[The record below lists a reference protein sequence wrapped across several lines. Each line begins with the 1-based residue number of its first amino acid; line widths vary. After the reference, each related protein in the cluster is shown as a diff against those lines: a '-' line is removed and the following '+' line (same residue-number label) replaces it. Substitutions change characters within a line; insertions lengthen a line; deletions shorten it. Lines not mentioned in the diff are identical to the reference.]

1 MKSLK
6 QVLGFG
12 VLGAALAVAAC
23 GRSPLAQNQQAAG
36 LRAAARPSA
45 GSVASVDENRLRATL
60 AVLTGL
66 EAVTAGGLIPER
78 GTVQGR
84 GMARE
89 HLAAQLAGFGY
100 QVTRHGYRTN
110 GENLVAILPAS
121 VKNAPIVVIG
131 AHMDS
136 VRNAGA
142 DDNGSGSS
150 AILEVARVLA
160 QLGDRKMELRVCF
173 FDEEELGLVGSYA
186 LAKAWKQQGLKVAAV
201 HTVDMIGYDADGDK
215 AIEVEQPDGD
225 LWARYN
231 EANRRHNL
239 GFKLVRTSSGDTDH
253 VAFRQNGFAS
263 VGICEEWVSG
273 DTTPHYHRKTDKLD
287 TLSIPFVAA
296 GAKLLIGAVG
306 DQLRGIPVTS
316 QAPFVPHER
325 FPGRPHCSPE
335 HHHEGA
341 GEH

>member
-1 MKSLK
+1 MKTAKL
-6 QVLGFG
+6 LGVG
-12 VLGAALAVAAC
+12 MLGLALAVAAC
-23 GRSPLAQNQQAAG
+23 GRSPLGQSQQANGA
-36 LRAAARPSA
+36 RAAARPAA
-45 GSVASVDENRLRATL
+45 GSVAQVDEARLRSTL
-60 AVLTGL
+60 AVLTGVNPV
-66 EAVTAGGLIPER
+66 AGGGLIPER

-89 HLAAQLAGFGY
+89 HLAAQLAGYGY
-100 QVTRHGYRTN
+100 QVTRHGYRQN

-121 VKNAPIVVIG
+121 VKNAPVVVIG

-142 DDNGSGSS
+142 DDNGSGST
-150 AILEVARVLA
+150 AVLEAARVLA
-160 QLGDRKMELRVCF
+160 QLTERKAELRVCF

-201 HTVDMIGYDADGDK
+201 HTVDMIGYDADGDR
-215 AIEVEQPDGD
+215 AIEVEQPDGE

-253 VAFRQNGFAS
+253 VAFRQSGFAS
-263 VGICEEWVSG
+263 VGLCEEWVSG
-273 DTTPHYHRKTDKLD
+273 DTTPHYHRKTDKMD
-287 TLSIPFVAA
+287 TISFPFVAA
-296 GAKLLIGAVG
+296 GAKLLIAAVG
-306 DQLRGIPVTS
+306 DQLRGVPVTS

-325 FPGRPHCSPE
+325 FPGRPHCSPD
-335 HHHEGA
+335 HHHAEA